1 MEDEEERIAM
11 NIWVSWHK
19 ITGEKLSGPGPFV
32 LNPGKINGEMIEPP
46 KIHRHSRPKFHKML
60 SEQAERAGMTIEY
73 GKRVKSYFESVETNK
88 AGVTLDDGEIIEA
101 DVVIAADGVG
111 SKSSQVTMG
120 HEVQARSTGFSVYRA
135 AFPVELAL
143 SDPVVAERFQILD
156 NGISIVEMWMGFVLC
171 IQSRIQLTMFQ
182 EMGCMLC
189 F

>member
-1 MEDEEERIAM
+1 M

-101 DVVIAADGVG
+101 DVVIAGDGVG

-120 HEVQARSTGFSVYRA
+120 REVQARSTGFSVYRA